1 MGMGSRSVLL
11 FNRVGSGG
19 AAVLPHHPAY
29 SRTNSFKQAE
39 VKNYFSIYFIA
50 SVRKERN
57 DKSFYGGRLFFYY
70 FAFRILE

>member
-39 VKNYFSIYFIA
+39 VIFFSIYFIA